1 MSDADERVETVDE
14 VVKRLGLSTG
24 DCYIKMPPGSRFRMS
39 RRGKAALAE
48 RWGRKPTDEEIAA
61 LEAQMSEEIK

>member
-1 MSDADERVETVDE
+1 MDERAETVDE
-14 VVKRLGLSTG
+14 VMRRLGLAVG
-24 DCYIKMPPGSRFRMS
+24 DCFIEMPPGSRFQMS

-61 LEAQMSEEIK
+61 LEAQMSEDVK

>member
-1 MSDADERVETVDE
+1 MR
-14 VVKRLGLSTG
+14 RLGLAVG
-24 DCYIKMPPGSRFRMS
+24 DYFIEMPPGSRFQMS
-39 RRGKAALAE
+39 KRGKAALAE